1 MGRRSRAPHPPFL
14 QASVTNEVATPGV
27 EQAGARRARP
37 RRDDSR
43 SAVVR
48 RGVSRPAGPARD
60 SQYELRDLLLPGSE
74 RQGTGWGQGC
84 CGGTKATGLKNIT
97 RRSTGK
103 RSTVPRGLNA
113 GPDGHKRAN
122 IAGIAGLAR
131 PARPVCDKPV
141 SARTRWNLFGD
152 HGVVQGGPGPA
163 RCRGRLRSGDAR
175 RLPWRGP
182 GSEQQSESCHWATRF
197 TGPLQVSTP
206 RLPERT
212 GRSMPEPGNAA
223 R

>member
-1 MGRRSRAPHPPFL
+1 MRRNESNRAEKYHKAKHRQKINCAAWNNPESRCK
-14 QASVTNEVATPGV
+14 SVQIMQSNGV
-27 EQAGARRARP
+27 
-37 RRDDSR
+37 
-43 SAVVR
+43 
-48 RGVSRPAGPARD
+48 
-60 SQYELRDLLLPGSE
+60 
-74 RQGTGWGQGC
+74 
-84 CGGTKATGLKNIT
+84 
-97 RRSTGK
+97 
-103 RSTVPRGLNA
+103 
-113 GPDGHKRAN
+113 
-122 IAGIAGLAR
+122 AR
-131 PARPVCDKPV
+131 PARPVCGKPV